1 MNRFTKLLK
10 RGAFA
15 SLFCLAALTALP
27 AIPVQAAPA
36 KAKTTKTTE
45 VTNSFDKPDFAFPQT
60 VERNAQEKFDH
71 ALAQGDGLT
80 ALRAALQLNVASNLV
95 SSDSYAASLAR
106 FETMANRLPAP
117 WSNLSLLLEAR
128 LYQEIYSASSWTYNN
143 RTLPLTPRPENVK
156 EWSMPMFAAVT
167 GELVDKAFRN
177 SAAMAEM
184 PLSEISLLLSNY
196 DDEIGRAH
204 V

>member
-10 RGAFA
+10 RAAFA

-71 ALAQGDGLT
+71 ALAQGDG
-80 ALRAALQLNVASNLV
+80 Q
-95 SSDSYAASLAR
+95 
-106 FETMANRLPAP
+106 
-117 WSNLSLLLEAR
+117 
-128 LYQEIYSASSWTYNN
+128 
-143 RTLPLTPRPENVK
+143 
-156 EWSMPMFAAVT
+156 
-167 GELVDKAFRN
+167 
-177 SAAMAEM
+177 
-184 PLSEISLLLSNY
+184 
-196 DDEIGRAH
+196 IGRAH